1 MTPCCPDLPPTRA
14 ATSRANDFAELCV
27 SARAAGPVTAS
38 VRRSQ
43 WCSRGCT
50 APTAVHGRRAPP
62 PWRAPG
68 GISAAPAQLSRPS
81 VHRPASGSLAFLPK
95 GVESSGLHHDLH
107 AALEHVC
114 SRWP

>member
-1 MTPCCPDLPPTRA
+1 MVLTGLHSPHRGPRQTR
-14 ATSRANDFAELCV
+14 S
-27 SARAAGPVTAS
+27 
-38 VRRSQ
+38 
-43 WCSRGCT
+43 
-50 APTAVHGRRAPP
+50 P